1 METQRAENWRNIET
15 DRTNHSQIIW
25 SDKFSLVSRYLS
37 VIIQSFVYG
46 SVFYNMQTNLSGLF
60 TRGGA
65 IFAAI
70 LFNAFLIL
78 QKQHSYSM
86 YRPSAFHIAQV
97 VTDIPLTIVQV
108 FLFSIVVYFMFGLQY
123 EAGKFFIFCFTLIGA
138 TLATTNM
145 FRAFGNLS
153 QSLYVSQNV
162 MTGILIFMIS

>member
-1 METQRAENWRNIET
+1 MVDVECFVISKLNIET

-70 LFNAFLIL
+70 LFNAFLSEGELFALMAL
-78 QKQHSYSM
+78 QVKS
-86 YRPSAFHIAQV
+86 F
-97 VTDIPLTIVQV
+97 TKTT
-108 FLFSIVVYFMFGLQY
+108 FLF
-123 EAGKFFIFCFTLIGA
+123 
-138 TLATTNM
+138 
-145 FRAFGNLS
+145 
-153 QSLYVSQNV
+153 YV
-162 MTGILIFMIS
+162 

>member
-1 METQRAENWRNIET
+1 
-15 DRTNHSQIIW
+15 
-25 SDKFSLVSRYLS
+25 
-37 VIIQSFVYG
+37 
-46 SVFYNMQTNLSGLF
+46 MQTNLSGLF

-153 QSLYVSQNV
+153 PSLYFQTLEFSDSDPCQPLEDYQPIDVLQHNDK
-162 MTGILIFMIS
+162 TGSDLNTIRFLEIKV